1 MAEHRW
7 DTAPSAPRLSASWLK
22 EDDPVETGTAPKTL
36 GMSEASDGIGTG
48 PGAPSGPP
56 RRWLLSFRAAVLAV
70 CLLIGVATGLAVYKG
85 GGTPAEISSVEL
97 DLDGPDPDGSDGDG
111 AADSSGSGAG
121 PGSGA
126 EDQTTSTEDQGQNQA
141 HGQNQ
146 EDEQG
151 SGADVGTRGDPG
163 APGQSPVPSVMVI
176 HVAGA
181 VTHPGVVRVPS
192 GSRTADAVDAAGG
205 VMPEADLTAV
215 NLAAPLQ
222 DGMMVVVPRVGD
234 AAVPPP
240 QEPAS
245 GTDAGTGTG
254 GSGTG
259 SGSAAG
265 GGAALLN
272 INTAS
277 LQELDS
283 LPRVGPVIAER
294 IIAWREDHGSFS
306 RPEDIDAVPGI
317 GEAMLAALLPLIT
330 V

>member
-7 DTAPSAPRLSASWLK
+7 DTAPSAPRLSASWLT
-22 EDDPVETGTAPKTL
+22 DDHPDEAGKAPKTP
-36 GMSEASDGIGTG
+36 GISEASDGIGTG
-48 PGAPSGPP
+48 PGVPSGPP

-70 CLLIGVATGLAVYKG
+70 CLLIGVATGLAVFKG

-97 DLDGPDPDGSDGDG
+97 DLDGSDPDGSDGDG
-111 AADSSGSGAG
+111 AADSSGSG
-121 PGSGA
+121 SGA
-126 EDQTTSTEDQGQNQA
+126 EDQTSGTEDQGQNQA

-151 SGADVGTRGDPG
+151 SGADVGTRSDPANG
-163 APGQSPVPSVMVI
+163 APGQSPVPSVLVI

-222 DGMMVVVPRVGD
+222 DGMMVVVPRVGE

-245 GTDAGTGTG
+245 GADAGTGTG

-265 GGAALLN
+265 GGAGLLN